1 MLEVPELPPCVR
13 SAYLGAPAMG
23 QRPRERPTRGGV
35 CATSRGP
42 SLWWGRA
49 LGGGCGVNW
58 GAGRLEGARCAVWAV
73 LGRGGG
79 QVGLVR
85 GEAG

>member
-1 MLEVPELPPCVR
+1 MCHVPGSLSLVGSC
-13 SAYLGAPAMG
+13 LG
-23 QRPRERPTRGGV
+23 
-35 CATSRGP
+35 
-42 SLWWGRA
+42 WWVA
-49 LGGGCGVNW
+49 W